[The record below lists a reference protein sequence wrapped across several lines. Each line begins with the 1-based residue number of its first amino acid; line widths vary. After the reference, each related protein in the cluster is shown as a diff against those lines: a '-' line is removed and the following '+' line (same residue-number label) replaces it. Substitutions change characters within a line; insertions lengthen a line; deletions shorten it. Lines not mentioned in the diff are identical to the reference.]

1 MNRYN
6 KRIVGAKYEE
16 TAIDH
21 LISSGYNI
29 VTKNFRCKIGEIDVI
44 AKDKG
49 YLTFIEVKYRSS
61 TKSGYPHEAINKY
74 KVNKII
80 NTAKYYMLTNKISFD
95 TPCRF
100 DVVTI
105 LDQDVTIIE
114 NAFEL

>member
-21 LISSGYNI
+21 LIRSGYNI

-44 AKDKG
+44 AKDNG

-74 KVNKII
+74 KV
-80 NTAKYYMLTNKISFD
+80 AEDYLVLF
-95 TPCRF
+95 
-100 DVVTI
+100 
-105 LDQDVTIIE
+105 
-114 NAFEL
+114 FEDEEE